1 MKRFFIAL
9 LLCVFML
16 SGCSSETDTTA
27 NTNNTSSSTESVK
40 PEEPEK
46 LDSEKEYHIGD
57 TWTVDGQWSLTINSI
72 TETDFRNEF
81 SDTNPSHV
89 YMIDYSYENLGYK
102 DANGIMNGLY
112 FDLEISQIVDS
123 SGVMGASYPGEI
135 TNYAQETPVGA
146 KCNARSCIG
155 VDTSGTITLHIS
167 QYDGNSVEHKAT
179 FVLEP

>member
-16 SGCSSETDTTA
+16 SGCSSETA

-40 PEEPEK
+40 QDEPEK
-46 LDSEKEYHIGD
+46 QDSEKEYHVGD

-72 TETDFRNEF
+72 TETDFRNEY

-89 YMIDYSYENLGYK
+89 YMIEYSYENLGYK

-123 SGVMGASYPGEI
+123 AGVMGASYPGEI

-146 KCNARSCIG
+146 KCNAQSCIG
-155 VDTSGTITLHIS
+155 VDNAGTITLHIS
-167 QYDGNSVEHKAT
+167 QYDGNSVEQTAT
-179 FVLEP
+179 FILEP